1 MHRLEAIAQRL
12 FEHAHKESPRTQIYY
27 TLHGN
32 EGTKV
37 DKTSWL
43 GFILG
48 FLVLVGGLMLK
59 GSDPVALYNPAAIV
73 IIFVGTAASILIA
86 FPIYEVKKIPALF
99 KVIFSDSKLMEVKE
113 LVPMFTEWAMLARRE
128 GLLALEEKIEEVKDP
143 FLQRGLKMVVDGQAQ
158 EQIRDLM
165 EEDIAAME
173 QRHGLGAK
181 IFTQAGTYAP
191 TLGVLGAVM
200 GLVSALGYLNNI
212 ELLGKSIAAAFIA
225 TLFGIFSGYVIWH
238 PFANKLKR
246 KSEQEAQVKQIML
259 EGLLAVQEGLPARTV
274 EEKLL
279 TYLPEKDR
287 ELVPVEK
294 EGVSVEA

>member
-1 MHRLEAIAQRL
+1 M
-12 FEHAHKESPRTQIYY
+12 
-27 TLHGN
+27 
-32 EGTKV
+32 

-48 FLVLVGGLMLK
+48 FVVLVGGLMLK
-59 GSDPVALYNPAAIV
+59 GSDPIALYNPAAIV

-86 FPIYEVKKIPALF
+86 FPVNEVKKIPALF
-99 KVIFSDSKLMEVKE
+99 KVIFSDSKSMEVKDM
-113 LVPMFTEWAMLARRE
+113 VPMFTEWAVLARRE
-128 GLLALEEKIEEVKDP
+128 GLLSLEEKVEEVNEP

-158 EQIRDLM
+158 EQIRDML

-173 QRHGLGAK
+173 QRHELGAK

-212 ELLGKSIAAAFIA
+212 EMLGKSIAAAFIA

-246 KSEQEAQVKQIML
+246 KSEQEARVKQIML

-294 EGVSVEA
+294 EGVGVEA